1 MIYPVGSF
9 YETTNPNFDPNI
21 YFVGK
26 WEQSTT
32 GLLTVGAYTDNTGT
46 TTTITNDSEI
56 QVTGG
61 EVSGGTGYTYIEE
74 VNLPEHRHSFSATTS
89 NKSLTGNANFR
100 TIDIS
105 DDNLILNSSGIFND
119 KKNTWAGQHNAMVTE
134 SKNNGKQNMLTIDAS
149 HTHTV
154 SGNTDYV
161 GSGEKLDIT
170 PPVIGVYRWHRIL
183 NIGFGEIKNKFE
195 QGCLDNPDLVMPDN
209 YYISYNYRLD
219 TPTTWYFT
227 LQNSDR
233 YIVADGYV
241 NKVTGEVEVNVLG

>member
-26 WEQSTT
+26 WEQSTA
-32 GLLTVGAYTDNTGT
+32 GLLTVGATTDNT
-46 TTTITNDSEI
+46 TILNSSDI
-56 QVTGG
+56 RVTGG
-61 EVSGGTGYTYIEE
+61 ETAGKTGYTYIEE
-74 VNLPEHRHSFSATTS
+74 ANLPEHRHSFSATTS
-89 NKSLTGNANFR
+89 NKSLKGSANFR

-134 SKNNGKQNMLTIDAS
+134 SKNNGKQNGLTIDAS

-183 NIGFGEIKNKFE
+183 NIGFDEVKNKFK

-209 YYISYNYRLD
+209 YYISYGFD

-227 LQNSDR
+227 LKNSDGF
-233 YIVADGYV
+233 IVADGFV
-241 NKVTGEVEVNVLG
+241 NKDTGEVEVNVLG